1 MSSGATLGDRFRRS
15 SRRTIDVGWVGPLI
29 GSIGGLGL
37 AVLLQYIGPAASA
50 SVSSATV
57 QDSREGIWSGLAL
70 LFTGLSVVLAVVT
83 LTAQHT
89 SNQFSPRIL
98 RIKMMALSERM
109 VLIAFS
115 FAATYIITELFLQ
128 RSEASDE
135 LARPLSML
143 VGLALL
149 VSSAVILVIH
159 ISRTLQFIRIDR
171 TLNWIGGLI
180 IGAGR
185 QVARQYRDFAAAPI
199 SAFEPQTGAV
209 EVVATS
215 SGYVW
220 NVQGGRLCRLASDYD
235 VVITIDVLPGQ
246 LVTVGDR
253 LGWVTGN
260 EGAVEQSTALDS
272 IAHSIELA
280 WAKNS
285 RKDIGHDVR
294 LLVDIA
300 IRALSPGVND
310 PHTASQS
317 VEQLVLQLRPLAESH
332 PGPRGWASDGGP
344 PVVLVRMPTL
354 GELVDYAARRVLLYG
369 AGDSIVTD
377 ALLRLAEELDR
388 VGLTE
393 GDQQVARDLMQEI
406 VEQQKRCS
414 SSGLRGDIR

>member
-1 MSSGATLGDRFRRS
+1 
-15 SRRTIDVGWVGPLI
+15 
-29 GSIGGLGL
+29 
-37 AVLLQYIGPAASA
+37 
-50 SVSSATV
+50 
-57 QDSREGIWSGLAL
+57 L

-83 LTAQHT
+83 LTAQNT
-89 SNQFSPRIL
+89 SNQFSPRLL

-128 RSEASDE
+128 RSQAGDE

-149 VSSAVILVIH
+149 VCSAVILVVH

-180 IGAGR
+180 ISAGR
-185 QVARQYRDFAAAPI
+185 HVAHEYRDFAAVPI
-199 SAFEPQTGAV
+199 SAFEPQPGAV
-209 EVVATS
+209 EVFAMS

-220 NVQGGRLCRLASDYD
+220 NVQAGHLCRLASDYD
-235 VVITIDVLPGQ
+235 VVVTIDVLPGQ
-246 LVTVGDR
+246 LVTAGDR
-253 LGWVTGN
+253 LGWIAGN
-260 EGAVEQSTALDS
+260 QGAVDNSKAPESVAQ
-272 IAHSIELA
+272 SIELA
-280 WAKNS
+280 RAKNS
-285 RKDIGHDVR
+285 RKDIGHDIR

-300 IRALSPGVND
+300 LRALSPGIND

-317 VEQLVLQLRPLAESH
+317 VEQLIFQLRPLAESH

-344 PVVLVRMPTL
+344 PVVLVMMPTL

-369 AGDSIVTD
+369 ASDPIVTD
-377 ALLRLAEELDR
+377 VLLRLAQELDR

-393 GDQQVARDLMQEI
+393 DDRRVARELTKDI
-406 VEQQKRCS
+406 VEQQKLCS
-414 SSGLRGDIR
+414 SGEFKDET